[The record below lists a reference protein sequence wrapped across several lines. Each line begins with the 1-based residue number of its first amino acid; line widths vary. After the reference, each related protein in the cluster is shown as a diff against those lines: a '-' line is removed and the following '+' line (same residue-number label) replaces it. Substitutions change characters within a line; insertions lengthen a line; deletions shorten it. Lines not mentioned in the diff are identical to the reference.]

1 MLTETAATEAR
12 LRSKVTAAQREA
24 EAAAEEARQA
34 LASAR
39 GLEDRIQQSLAT
51 LLKSEA
57 HASTL
62 RIELQEKCEELQQVQ
77 QVMAENEARLRAAKT
92 AYEQARSPK
101 SAGSPTKR
109 EIELKVSSTGQPEAP
124 LSTPE
129 RQLAAVPQ
137 EICDLQPLDAA
148 KSPQREIEP
157 KSSPKKNNG
166 IIFEDNRKSASRR
179 LLEVDEEDRESRVF
193 ECVRLQD
200 ALHEKTE
207 AASLL
212 LEAGVELSE
221 GLLVMCTELKAI
233 LSSIS
238 DETLDAQGAHL
249 QKYSLQ

>member
-1 MLTETAATEAR
+1 MLF
-12 LRSKVTAAQREA
+12 
-24 EAAAEEARQA
+24 
-34 LASAR
+34 
-39 GLEDRIQQSLAT
+39 
-51 LLKSEA
+51 KSET

-77 QVMAENEARLRAAKT
+77 QVLAEKEAMLRASET

-101 SAGSPTKR
+101 SAGSPPKR

-129 RQLAAVPQ
+129 RQLAAVQQ

-157 KSSPKKNNG
+157 KSSTTKNNG
-166 IIFEDNRKSASRR
+166 GIILEDNRISASRR
-179 LLEVDEEDRESRVF
+179 LFEVDEEDRESGVF

-200 ALHEKTE
+200 VLHEKTE
-207 AASLL
+207 AASML
-212 LEAGVELSE
+212 LEAGVEFSE

-249 QKYSLQ
+249 QSTLYSDFLL